1 MGHKLGS
8 VIVYWKFS
16 ITGTVKWILIWSTN
30 SLGIS
35 NALKK
40 HSSGKIK
47 AYPEDLESNLKFQS
61 EGADYVE

>member
-1 MGHKLGS
+1 MD
-8 VIVYWKFS
+8 
-16 ITGTVKWILIWSTN
+16 LIWSTN
-30 SLGIS
+30 RLGIF

-61 EGADYVE
+61 EGVEYIEEIKA